1 MKMTSYEEKCNYL
14 LEETTGY
21 YLRKGRD
28 EDGTYYQMYDLHG
41 DKDGDPW
48 YDWDDL
54 QDYLCNN
61 DEYLQGLTNMQCWQ
75 PS

>member
-1 MKMTSYEEKCNYL
+1 MKMTNYEEKCSYL
-14 LEETTGY
+14 LEDCTGY
-21 YLRKGRD
+21 TLKKGKD
-28 EDGTYYQMYDLHG
+28 EEGTYYQMYDPYG

-61 DEYLQGLTNMQCWQ
+61 DEYLQGLTNMECWLTK
-75 PS
+75 